1 MKLMRLSR
9 ALQKVGVTFWRKMA
23 GYYDLTHLEFSSN
36 RLYQALLKS
45 LRDPEI
51 IGKVMSELPDND
63 EKLLK
68 AIVLAQSN
76 GSFYDVRHW
85 KKYSAYLNPS
95 NEEDP
100 FVGLKDRGLIYTN
113 EEEQIYSPIEIR
125 DAVLKVLEKSAKEV
139 DYVDEDIL
147 FNSGGIRA
155 VGDTIR
161 FLDIVRK
168 EEIRVTQANQL
179 YKRDQEIFFERL
191 DIDQEKELNIG
202 SRLDFLFRLSELTE
216 LAIVKDGDLSLTKDI
231 DDWFSQPSGKIWRH
245 IYEFWTTQYPETP
258 EARVAQQVLVGV
270 ISNLIGEGTAMKD
283 ELFKLFESC
292 GGVVPVQSQNSDWW
306 QNTINELIY
315 LGIMR
320 MGTFE
325 EKQALKVNE
334 NAIELM
340 RDPETDW
347 MEEDTFILK
356 NDYQIIVT
364 PYISPKILWDL
375 SEMTEDQGSKEIYS
389 YKITK
394 GSIYHALLQGTDSKE
409 IIEFFNIHSK
419 TGLPDNIQ
427 QSINDWAK
435 RFGQIYFLD
444 ACLLSCKKQS
454 LVKEILNTPEMAQY
468 VVGNVNENVL
478 LINREDYVS
487 LLEELEERG
496 YMPYKDLY
504 NAKNMPFSPL
514 KNEEE

>member
-1 MKLMRLSR
+1 MRLSK

-23 GYYDLTHLEFSSN
+23 RYYDLTHLEFSSN

-45 LRDPEI
+45 LRDPEV
-51 IGKVMSELPDND
+51 IGKVMNELPEND

-76 GSFYDVRHW
+76 ESFYDVRHW
-85 KKYSAYLNPS
+85 KKYSAYLNPVT
-95 NEEDP
+95 EDEDP
-100 FVGLKDRGLIYTN
+100 FVELKDRGLIYTN
-113 EEEQIYSPIEIR
+113 EDEQLYAPIEIR
-125 DAVLKVLEKSAKEV
+125 DAVLKVLQSLAKDV
-139 DYVDEDIL
+139 NYIDEDIL

-191 DIDQEKELNIG
+191 DIDQEYELNIG

-216 LAIVKDGDLSLTKDI
+216 LALVDDGDLKLVNKI
-231 DDWFSQPSGKIWRH
+231 DEWFSQPSGKIWRH
-245 IYEFWTTQYPETP
+245 IYEFWTRQYPETP

-270 ISNLIGEGTAMKD
+270 ISNLINDGTLLKNELL
-283 ELFKLFESC
+283 ELFEDC
-292 GGVVPVQSQNSDWW
+292 GGVIPVQSTNSDWW
-306 QNTINELIY
+306 ANTLNELVY

-320 MGTFE
+320 RGSFE
-325 EKQALKVNE
+325 DKQALKVNE

-340 RDPETDW
+340 KDPEKDW
-347 MEEDTFILK
+347 MEEVTFILK

-375 SEMTEDQGSKEIYS
+375 SEMTEDEGSKEIYS

-394 GSIYHALLQGTDSKE
+394 GSIYHALLQGTDSQE
-409 IIEFFNIHSK
+409 IIEFFLKHSK
-419 TGLPDNIQ
+419 TGLPDNIK
-427 QSINDWAK
+427 QSINDWAQ

-444 ACLLSCKKQS
+444 ACLLCCKKES
-454 LVKEILNTPEMAQY
+454 LVKEIINTPEMGQY
-468 VVGNVNENVL
+468 VVGNINENVL
-478 LINREDYVS
+478 LINREDYMN
-487 LLEELEERG
+487 LLDELEERG

-504 NAKNMPFSPL
+504 NAKDMPFSPL
-514 KNEEE
+514 IDEEEK